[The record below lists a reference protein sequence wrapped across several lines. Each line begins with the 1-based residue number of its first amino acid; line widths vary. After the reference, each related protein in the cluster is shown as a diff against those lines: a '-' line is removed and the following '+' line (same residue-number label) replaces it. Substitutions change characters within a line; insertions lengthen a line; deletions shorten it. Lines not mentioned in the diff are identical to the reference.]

1 MFDSY
6 YVQVMCYFSASRTR
20 ARAPDGSVSQGVLVM
35 TIFIVFLGGRHGLMA
50 RWLDVG

>member
-20 ARAPDGSVSQGVLVM
+20 ARAPNGSVSQGVLVM
-35 TIFIVFLGGRHGLMA
+35 TIFIVGGGRHGLMA